1 MLKKIINIIIVLIVV
16 GAISAVFIKLYN
28 DSKLETNNFK
38 TTQEKG
44 SINKKDKTENTEE
57 SIENNKNEDE
67 SKNDDSNEE
76 TEELNSNENNSETEN
91 SEASVEGSEI
101 AVASTSSFQNIYFQI
116 IGSIIIIAGISSI
129 IIKIK

>member
-44 SINKKDKTENTEE
+44 SINKKDKTKNTEE
-57 SIENNKNEDE
+57 SIENKENEDE